1 MTALRL
7 DDIQGFILRSYMMP
21 TLRVFVL
28 TVADAVRARASL
40 GAMVSQESGIPQ
52 ITTGAQWADKPPYC
66 VNLAITYEG
75 LEALQVPAASLASF
89 PAEFAMGAV
98 ARADVVGD
106 SGPSA
111 PSAWKGGLAEPGVH
125 ILLLLFAQ
133 SAALREEVTAD
144 WRSHFAENGL
154 VERFCQDGDGLPGY
168 LAHFGYRDGI
178 AQPTI
183 AGGLPGFVPD
193 RLPPA
198 PPGEFLLGHLSQFQD
213 FTYPV
218 PQPDALGHNGS
229 FVALRILE
237 QDCAAF
243 ERFLD
248 EAPDRYGISGELL
261 AAKLCGR
268 WRNGVPLSLSPETD
282 TPESPIP
289 PEQWNSFDYVPT
301 PANPDA
307 FDDRKGTRCPV
318 GAHIRRM
325 NPRHATVAGGSGL
338 KHRIVR
344 RGLPYGPPFDP
355 SQPDDG
361 IERGLVGLF
370 IGVSLK
376 DQFEFI
382 MQDWVNKGDF
392 APGLSGTRDVVLGTN
407 AGGDNRFVI
416 PRAGERPIVVTGFPQ
431 FVTTRGSAYGFLPS
445 ITGIRYLA
453 GVVTS

>member
-28 TVADAVRARASL
+28 TVVDPVRARTSL
-40 GAMVSQESGIPQ
+40 GAMVSQEAGIPQ
-52 ITTGAQWADKPPYC
+52 ITTAAQWADKPEYC
-66 VNLAITYEG
+66 VNIAVTYEG
-75 LEALQVPAASLASF
+75 LEALQVPAASLQTF
-89 PAEFAMGAV
+89 PSEFAEGAV
-98 ARADVVGD
+98 ARANQVGD

-111 PSAWKGGLAEPGVH
+111 PSTWKGGLADRGVH

-133 SAALREEVTAD
+133 SAALREQVTGY
-144 WRSHFAENGL
+144 WRSSFADNGL
-154 VERFCQDGDGLPGY
+154 VERFCQDGDALPGN

-183 AGGLPGFVPD
+183 EGGLPGLVPD

-198 PPGEFLLGHLSQFQD
+198 PAGEFLLGHPSQFQD

-218 PQPDALGHNGS
+218 PQPDDLGRNGS

-243 ERFLD
+243 ERFLE

-268 WRNGVPLSLSPETD
+268 WRNGVPLSLSPDTD
-282 TPESPIP
+282 TPESPIA
-289 PEQWNSFDYVPT
+289 PEQLNTFDYVPT

-307 FDDRKGTRCPV
+307 FDDRKGTRCPI

-325 NPRHATVAGGSGL
+325 NPRHASVAGSSGL

-361 IERGLVGLF
+361 LERGLVGLF

-392 APGLSGTRDVVLGTN
+392 APGISGTRDVVLGTN
-407 AGGDNRFVI
+407 ADSDNRFVI

-431 FVTTRGSAYGFLPS
+431 FVTTRGAAYGFLPS
-445 ITGIRYLA
+445 ITGIRHLA
-453 GVVTS
+453 AG